1 MVGTAVA
8 IALFGRNDPLH
19 AQPQTTNAQQQP
31 ASKKTR
37 KESVP
42 AVLQQIVV
50 SGIRYSLQQSLA
62 LQRASV
68 GTVSVITAE
77 SIGKLPD
84 KNVADA
90 LERLPGV
97 DISTAGAT
105 EGGFDEADRV
115 SLRGLGPGL
124 TLTTING
131 HLIGSGDWFVL
142 NQSQEAGRSVDYTLL
157 PAEIVKTIKVYKS
170 PQASLVAGGV
180 AGTVDVITRRP
191 LDFKKHITLEAEAG
205 VVYADKPDTK
215 DPQFNALGNWV
226 NSDRTFGV
234 MVQLFSETRHLRRDG
249 QELLGYGSI
258 SPTLSSGAPNPIV
271 TAFPD
276 TANAAYPNLIGAAL
290 FQQRRQRN
298 GGMADVEWRP
308 NDKLTL
314 NANFYTS
321 KLEASNLNDNYLFWG
336 SQIIGS
342 EDLVPTGAT
351 VQNGTL
357 TSATWAPMAGKLYG
371 VYDQISRPD
380 ESASTNWGDFSAK
393 WLATDNLSLSL
404 DAGVSIG
411 HSRTPNQNVL
421 ETDPGVGA
429 GASYALHGTSTA
441 ANWNLG
447 NTINTSPTPGGVPV
461 AFGWI
466 FGDQNINVLDAER
479 WGQIDADYALNRGV
493 FTDFKFGA
501 RYSTHDRHLWGAIGQ
516 GPACA
521 DHSAFDWGAPPYY
534 CAAGGAYSPYDGA
547 NYPTGYQNYPSNFGN
562 GLGSGF
568 PTQIWY
574 FTPAQL
580 AAYDQTYTTRDPVTR
595 ADWTQDFGLLE
606 KDAAGYVQLDMDG
619 KNWSANIGVRFVSTQ
634 ESVKTNVGVPATTP
648 GAITTSAFGPYL
660 TEKTDHTYTDVLPS
674 ANLKLNLTPDL
685 VGRFDVAETMARPAY
700 SALASSIALVVPS
713 NDVNGVI
720 STGSGTGGNPNLKPT
735 KSTNVDAGLEWYFNP
750 RSLLSAEAF
759 YMRLRDYVSYGT
771 NNERFMTFDKQN
783 PNGFMG
789 VYAITSP
796 AEADANVHGVEL
808 SYQQTFFRHWGIDA
822 NYTFADGHA
831 TNTTNSPGG
840 DRVVGLSK
848 STYNVTG
855 FYENK
860 SVSIRVAYNYRS
872 SFFSG
877 VDRSTAFTQMGEGV
891 VDASVNYNVTRYMS
905 VSLDG
910 MNLNNPELKYYGSNT
925 TQPRAFYLNGRQ
937 YYLDFRFHW

>member
-1 MVGTAVA
+1 M
-8 IALFGRNDPLH
+8 ALFGRNDPAH
-19 AQPQTTNAQQQP
+19 ARQHPVQAQQEP
-31 ASKKTR
+31 AKGTDTTP
-37 KESVP
+37 V
-42 AVLQQIVV
+42 ALQEIVV
-50 SGIRYSLQQSLA
+50 SGIRYSMQQSLA

-68 GTVSVITAE
+68 GTVSVVTAE

-97 DISTAGAT
+97 DVSTAGAT

-115 SLRGLGPGL
+115 SMRGLGPGL

-170 PQASLVAGGV
+170 PEASLVEGGV

-191 LDFKKHITLEAEAG
+191 LDFKKPLTLEADAG
-205 VVYADKPDTK
+205 VVYADKPGTK
-215 DPQFNALGNWV
+215 DPQFNALANWA
-226 NSDRTFGV
+226 NADRTFGV
-234 MVQLFSETRHLRRDG
+234 MLQLFSETRHLRRDG
-249 QELLGYGSI
+249 QELLGYSQI

-271 TAFPD
+271 
-276 TANAAYPNLIGAAL
+276 AAYPNTANAYYPDLIGAAF

-308 NDKLTL
+308 SRALTL

-342 EDLVPTGAT
+342 ENLVPTSAT

-357 TSATWAPMAGKLYG
+357 TSATWAPQAGALYG

-393 WLATDNLSLSL
+393 WLATEDLTLSL
-404 DAGVSIG
+404 DAGASFG
-411 HSRTPNQNVL
+411 HSRTPSQDVL
-421 ETDPGVGA
+421 ETDPGVGS
-429 GASYALHGTSTA
+429 GASYTLHGTSTA

-447 NTINTSPTPGGVPV
+447 NTINTTPTPGGVPV

-466 FGDQNINVLDAER
+466 FGDQNIDVLDAER
-479 WGQIDADYALNRGV
+479 WGQIDADYALNRGM
-493 FTDFKFGA
+493 FTDIKFGA
-501 RYSTHDRHLWGAIGQ
+501 RYSTHDRHLWGVIGQ
-516 GPACA
+516 GPGCDGGALNWSDGPYACP
-521 DHSAFDWGAPPYY
+521 D
-534 CAAGGAYSPYDGA
+534 AGGSGLNPA
-547 NYPTGYQNYPSNFGN
+547 NYPTGFQNYPSNFGY

-568 PTQIWY
+568 PTGIWY
-574 FTPAQL
+574 FTPGQL
-580 AAYDQTYTTRDPVTR
+580 AAYNLSYTYRDPVVR

-619 KNWSANIGVRFVSTQ
+619 THWSANVGVRFVSTK
-634 ESVKTNVGVPATTP
+634 ESVKTNLGVPAGTP
-648 GAITTSAFGPYL
+648 GAITTSAFGPYE
-660 TEKTDHTYTDVLPS
+660 TATTNNTYTNVLPS
-674 ANLKLNLTPDL
+674 ANLKLDLTSDL

-700 SALASSIALVVPS
+700 SALASSVALVVPS
-713 NDVNGVI
+713 TDNNGSI
-720 STGSGTGGNPNLKPT
+720 SVGSGTGGNPNLKPT

-750 RSLLSAEAF
+750 RSLLSGEAF

-771 NNERFMTFDKQN
+771 SNESFMTFDNQH
-783 PNGFMG
+783 PNGFVG
-789 VYAITSP
+789 VYAVTSP
-796 AEADANVHGVEL
+796 AEADASVRGVEL
-808 SYQQTFFRHWGIDA
+808 SYQQTFFENWGVDA
-822 NYTFADGHA
+822 NYTYADGSA
-831 TNTTNSPGG
+831 TNTANSPGG

-848 STYNVTG
+848 STYNLTG
-855 FYENK
+855 FYENRSI
-860 SVSIRVAYNYRS
+860 SVRLAYNYRS

-891 VDASVNYNVTRYMS
+891 VDASINYDVNKWLS
-905 VSLDG
+905 VSLNG
-910 MNLNNPELKYYGSNT
+910 MNLNNPELKYYGMNQ

-937 YYLDFRFHW
+937 YYLDFRFNW